1 MKLNTITEGSWTQIA
16 NYLNYNFNKLSV
28 ATSRLGEIRL
38 VSFKGVYTSNT
49 ELRTLQTD
57 ITPGDYAFVLEG
69 EDMLKVFYVDLNYDW
84 VTDGGVYDPK
94 VILSDYIEMTALN
107 NISQI
112 DEDIEDYNNKK
123 KAEKWKKN

>member
-38 VSFKGVYTSNT
+38 VSFKGVYTSDA
-49 ELRTLQTD
+49 ELISIQKD
-57 ITPGDYAFVLEG
+57 KTPGDYAFVLEG
-69 EDMLKVFYVDLNYDW
+69 EDTLRVFYVNPNYDW
-84 VTDGGVYDPK
+84 TTDVGVYNPQ
-94 VILSDYIEMTALN
+94 VILSDYIEMIALN

-112 DEDIEDYNNKK
+112 DEDIEDYNNMK
-123 KAEKWKKN
+123 KAEKWKKH

>member
-38 VSFKGVYTSNT
+38 VSFKGVYTSD
-49 ELRTLQTD
+49 EDLYAMTD
-57 ITPGDYAFVLEG
+57 RTPGDYAFVLENEG
-69 EDMLKVFYVDLNYDW
+69 ILRVFYVNLNYDW
-84 VTDGGVYDPK
+84 VTDGGVYDPE
-94 VILSDYIEMTALN
+94 VILSDYIEMEALS

-112 DEDIEDYNNKK
+112 DEDIADYNKK
-123 KAEKWKKN
+123 TAEKWKKS

>member
-38 VSFKGVYTSNT
+38 VSFKGVYTS
-49 ELRTLQTD
+49 EEDLYAMTD
-57 ITPGDYAFVLEG
+57 RTPGDYAFVLENG
-69 EDMLKVFYVDLNYDW
+69 GILRVFYINLNYDW
-84 VTDGGVYDPK
+84 VYGGTYNPE